1 MARPH
6 SAVGCYAVCDC
17 GISKS
22 HSLTF
27 LFINIFYSLVILLFL
42 QIDAGS
48 VNIELQVLQFDNP
61 TGTSYYGSDFKGP
74 RKCCD
79 LPGNTSCTNAPTHD
93 YCDTFITICIGR

>member
-1 MARPH
+1 MIMFR
-6 SAVGCYAVCDC
+6 SFDR
-17 GISKS
+17 
-22 HSLTF
+22 
-27 LFINIFYSLVILLFL
+27 LLFF

-79 LPGNTSCTNAPTHD
+79 LPGNKSCTKAPTHD